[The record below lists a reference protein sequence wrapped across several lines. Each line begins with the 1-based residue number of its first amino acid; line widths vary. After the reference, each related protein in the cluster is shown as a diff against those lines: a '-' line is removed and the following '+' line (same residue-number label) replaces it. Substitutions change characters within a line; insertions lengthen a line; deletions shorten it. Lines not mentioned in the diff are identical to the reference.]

1 MNVNAELTV
10 ILSTEGYNE
19 IIKKLNYS
27 EELSQ
32 SEILLIFNAL
42 AQKNRE
48 NRKKKSINKQI
59 RAISYLLFFYS

>member
-19 IIKKLNYS
+19 IIKKLNHD

-32 SEILLIFNAL
+32 SEILLIFNTL
-42 AQKNRE
+42 AKRIE
-48 NRKKKSINKQI
+48 RIERKSQSIGK
-59 RAISYLLFFYS
+59 

>member
-42 AQKNRE
+42 AKKIE
-48 NRKKKSINKQI
+48 EIERKSQSISK
-59 RAISYLLFFYS
+59 

>member
-42 AQKNRE
+42 AKKIE
-48 NRKKKSINKQI
+48 EIERKSQSIGK
-59 RAISYLLFFYS
+59 

>member
-42 AQKNRE
+42 A
-48 NRKKKSINKQI
+48 KKIEEIEGKSQ
-59 RAISYLLFFYS
+59 